1 MHRRCFRCSH
11 PVKAESSAR
20 EKYHS
25 LAGRVVLSD
34 DKQHFKLK
42 CGEMGQGM
50 LPFMKT
56 YLFVYMMLRR
66 KNGPIQKGPS
76 EPVVPPAPALTVAQ

>member
-1 MHRRCFRCSH
+1 MHHSCFRYSH
-11 PVKAESSAR
+11 PIKAESNSR

-50 LPFMKT
+50 LSFIKM
-56 YLFVYMMLRR
+56 YLFVYMKFGR

-76 EPVVPPAPALTVAQ
+76 E